1 MEDKKLSR
9 LYILMANELFDRIT
23 PSEKKELQEML
34 ATDSEAMELWDEFQA
49 AYASDDI
56 KDRVQEFIRQD
67 DTEVLMKAIRHRS
80 RLRRIGQVSA
90 AAVFILAG
98 GFAMKQYF
106 FQPVTQANTPTIVAG
121 STMPVSGLMLQ
132 LAGGKGIDLAN
143 VTQLQEGNVTLQ
155 NDTAKR
161 ILTYSSIGE
170 GVNQTLLS
178 TLTVPAGLDY
188 HIRLADGTDVFLNSG
203 SQISFPQSFSGETRE
218 VAINGEAFLKV
229 ATDAAKP
236 FFVHLP
242 QGTVQVLGTSFNV
255 NTYDSATLKVSL
267 QDGAVAFQHGEKNT
281 RLAPGQQVVM
291 DRLNNDVQVKS
302 TGLNELSWIDGKYV
316 LDNMPLSELKVLLP
330 RWYGVQVVFDNNN
343 ISKETVSLT
352 LNKNKPIDHLLQW
365 LQMALNCTYYFK
377 DGVLHL
383 G

>member
-23 PSEKKELQEML
+23 PSEKKELQEL
-34 ATDSEAMELWDEFQA
+34 LRTDSEALELWDEFQA
-49 AYASDDI
+49 AYASEDI

-106 FQPVTQANTPTIVAG
+106 FQPVTQTNNPTIVAG

-132 LAGGKGIDLAN
+132 LAGGKGIDLAT
-143 VTQLQEGNVTLQ
+143 VTRLQEGNVMLQ

-161 ILTYSSIGE
+161 ILEYSCMGE
-170 GVNQTLLS
+170 SANHALN

-188 HIRLADGTDVFLNSG
+188 HIRLSDGTDVFLNSA
-203 SQISFPQSFSGETRE
+203 SNIQFPESFSGKSRE
-218 VAINGEAFLKV
+218 ITINGEAFLKV
-229 ATDAAKP
+229 AKDASKP

-242 QGTVQVLGTSFNV
+242 KGTVQVLGTSFNI
-255 NTYDSATLKVSL
+255 NTYDSSSLKVSL
-267 QDGAVAFQHGEKNT
+267 AEGAVAFLNGNEST
-281 RLAPGQQVVM
+281 RLEPGQQVVL
-291 DRLNNDVQVKS
+291 DRLNNDIKVQP
-302 TGLNELSWIDGKYV
+302 TGTNELSWTDGKYV
-316 LDNMPLSELKVLLP
+316 LDHMPLSELKVLVP

-343 ISKETVSLT
+343 ISKETIT
-352 LNKNKPIDHLLQW
+352 GTFTKNKPIDHLLQY
-365 LQMALNCTYYFK
+365 LQMALNCNSYFK

-383 G
+383 K